1 MMEKAYSFMIID
13 DSELDRYV
21 TQKFLEHT
29 NKSLIIKTFYNAED
43 ALEVIRRDVDEIGPL
58 ITMILLDLQM
68 PIMNGFKFA
77 EEFEKL
83 PPELK
88 KKYRIVV
95 LTILSPAKPPADIS
109 RMLTHPAVSGIIEKP
124 LTKEKLLS
132 ILDQED

>member
-1 MMEKAYSFMIID
+1 MMEKTYSFMIID

-43 ALEVIRRDVDEIGPL
+43 ALEVIRQDVSESGPI

-77 EEFEKL
+77 DEFEKL

-88 KKYRIVV
+88 QKYRIVV
-95 LTILSPAKPPADIS
+95 LTILSPAKGPADIS
-109 RMLTHPAVSGIIEKP
+109 RMLTHPAVHGIIEKP

-132 ILDQED
+132 ILDQEG